1 MTRTPCPLCR
11 RRLAPEGSAACEP
24 CHAYLARQLAVIP
37 HLLDAVW
44 EDAEAAMDASDTP
57 DADPINWALPAGP
70 VPAGPRGPIARH
82 GGPAHAPAPH
92 VSIASDLGDP
102 EPTAYQRLAA
112 WVDWWW
118 QPGDPDGTE
127 EPAGWLAAHLDR
139 ICDDGD
145 RLPELARD
153 LRAAVLALRLRACD
167 ARTIVGRCTTEDCDG
182 LITADPH
189 EQTATCTDCGASW
202 DQTDWGWLADTLR
215 PPQAA

>member
-1 MTRTPCPLCR
+1 MTYTACPLCR
-11 RRLAPEGSAACEP
+11 RRPPQDVGACEP
-24 CHAYLARQLAVIP
+24 CRAHLARQFAVIP

-44 EDAEAAMDASDTP
+44 EDAEAAMDGTDTP

-82 GGPAHAPAPH
+82 GGRANPPEPH
-92 VSIASDLGDP
+92 ISIASELGDP
-102 EPTAYQRLAA
+102 EPLAYQRLAA
-112 WVDWWW
+112 WAQHWYRDDDE
-118 QPGDPDGTE
+118 PID
-127 EPAGWLAAHLDR
+127 EPADWLAAHLDR

-167 ARTIVGRCTTEDCDG
+167 ARTIVGRCPTEDCDG

-189 EQTATCTDCGASW
+189 EQTATCTDCGATW
-202 DQTDWGWLADTLR
+202 DQNDWGWLADTLR